1 MGGRGWDSGRG
12 DRRELGEERG
22 EGAELSQGPL
32 SSALLHEQMREC
44 PGGQTSVVISGESAH
59 LAGAWRV
66 ASTVCVCVC
75 VCARVRACACT
86 MCVLC
91 TRVRVRVYSVRVCRV
106 CVCRVCVCV
115 RACVCVCVCV

>member
-1 MGGRGWDSGRG
+1 M
-12 DRRELGEERG
+12 GEERG

-59 LAGAWRV
+59 LAGVWRV

-75 VCARVRACACT
+75 VCARACVCVYHVCTVHACARACTVC
-86 MCVLC
+86 MCA
-91 TRVRVRVYSVRVCRV
+91 V
-106 CVCRVCVCV
+106 CVCRVCVCCV
-115 RACVCVCVCV
+115 CTVCVCVRARMCVCV

>member
-75 VCARVRACACT
+75 VRACVRVHVPCVYCARVCACACT
-86 MCVLC
+86 L
-91 TRVRVRVYSVRVCRV
+91 SVCA
-106 CVCRVCVCV
+106 VCVCV
-115 RACVCVCVCV
+115 GCVCAVCVLCVCV

>member
-75 VCARVRACACT
+75 VCARACVCMYHVCTVHACARAR
-86 MCVLC
+86 VLC
-91 TRVRVRVYSVRVCRV
+91 A
-106 CVCRVCVCV
+106 CVPCVCV
-115 RACVCVCVCV
+115 